1 MSNIF
6 GIMNELELTRDDVLQ
21 AEVFAQQ
28 YLESKFPEVDFRQG
42 TGVRDM
48 VIRPSATLIAL
59 VNKAI
64 AVYFEQMSIKDIT
77 NDTPEETA
85 DKILSNFFIT
95 RKAGENSVVRARL
108 YFAFPGNRPQSLQIP
123 STAYFSTD
131 NERKFYPQASMT
143 VDPPT
148 NTPVPGVTYMQY
160 DSAEDLWY
168 ADLSLISEAPS
179 EDYSLEEGDLIYFTI
194 FSPYFIKG
202 TVLYLEKAAVAREK
216 NTEMV
221 VRAPTAIST
230 RNLIN
235 DPSVEARLHDTFD
248 YVRDILVVGHGD
260 KEMYRD
266 QVTINDPDA
275 PGGHITYKSGGHV
288 DVYCST
294 PITKTVKQYI
304 TDEHGDVY
312 IQGPIYHVSRSPVT
326 GDPDGVDDLVPVGAA
341 MSVTISE
348 GTRYNSGVP
357 VNPLKDY
364 GLSARQQ
371 LKISFGDMHKDS
383 TASLIVKSFVGIS
396 DIEEYLKAKLNR
408 VVCANYMA
416 RGFEPVQLDV
426 TISTHS
432 PVVYDAVTTEKA
444 VREYV
449 EGIKRG
455 GIFYVSELTAILDD
469 AGIKG
474 IVTPIEIPY
483 AAVNKNLEVA
493 SGTINDTFNLST
505 TQKFLLNRFV
515 VNGG

>member
-48 VIRPSATLIAL
+48 VIRPNATLIAL
-59 VNKAI
+59 VQKAI
-64 AVYFEQMSIKDIT
+64 TVYFENMSIKDIT

-85 DKILSNFFIT
+85 DKIMSNFFIN
-95 RKAGENSVVRARL
+95 RKAGDNSVIRARL
-108 YFAFPGNRPQSLQIP
+108 YFTFPGNRPQSLQIP
-123 STAYFSTD
+123 STAFFSTD

-148 NTPVPGVTYMQY
+148 GTPVPGVTYLQY
-160 DSAEDLWY
+160 DSAEDMWY
-168 ADLSLISEAPS
+168 ADVSLVSETPS

-194 FSPYFIKG
+194 FSPYFLKG
-202 TVLYLEKAAVAREK
+202 DILYLEKAAVARET
-216 NTEMV
+216 NVEMV
-221 VRAPTAIST
+221 ERAPTAIST

-235 DPSVEARLHDTFD
+235 DPSIESRLHDTFD

-266 QVTINDPDA
+266 QVTINDPEA
-275 PGGHITYKSGGHV
+275 PGGTITYKSGGHV

-294 PITKTVKQYI
+294 PITKTVRQYI
-304 TDEHGDVY
+304 TDEHGDIY
-312 IQGPIYHVSRSPVT
+312 ITGPMYHVSRSPVS
-326 GDPDGVDDLVPVGAA
+326 GDPDGIDDLIPIGAT
-341 MSVTISE
+341 MSVTIAD
-348 GTRYNSGVP
+348 GTRYTDGVP
-357 VNPLKDY
+357 NNPLKDY
-364 GLSARQQ
+364 GISARQQ
-371 LKISFGDMHKDS
+371 LKISFGDMHADS
-383 TASLIVKSFVGIS
+383 TASLIVKSFVGIA
-396 DIEEYLKAKLNR
+396 DIEEYLKAKMNR
-408 VVCANYMA
+408 VVCANFMA

-426 TISTHS
+426 IINTHS
-432 PVVYDAVTTEKA
+432 PVVFDKAATEKA
-444 VREYV
+444 IQTYI

-455 GIFYVSELTAILDD
+455 GIFFVSELTAILDD
-469 AGIKG
+469 FGIKG

-483 AAVNKNLEVA
+483 AAVDKNLEVA
-493 SGTINDTFNLST
+493 AGIIDDTFNLSS
-505 TQKFLLNRFV
+505 TQKFLLNSFV